1 MTGADAVMLPD
12 AGMLPDAAVVL
23 AGGRG
28 SRLGGRDKPALLIG
42 DRSLLDIA
50 LLAVA
55 GCPVVVVGP
64 TRPLPVGLLSAHEVP
79 PGSGPA
85 AAVAAGWLAL
95 PELPATAII
104 AVLAADLP
112 GITRA
117 TVARLCAAL
126 SDAAVS
132 DASGSDAA
140 VSDASGSDASGS
152 GAAVSGAAGSRAS
165 GSGAA
170 TGVDLPRGAVLVDA
184 GGHRQYLIGV
194 WRHGA
199 LGAAITRQRQWAGA
213 SLRRLLAP
221 IDVLEVP
228 ALGRETADVDTPDDW
243 RQWQA

>member
-1 MTGADAVMLPD
+1 
-12 AGMLPDAAVVL
+12 MLPDAAVVL

-50 LLAVA
+50 LQAVA
-55 GCPVVVVGP
+55 GCPIVVVGP
-64 TRPLPVGLLSAHEVP
+64 ARPLPVGLLTAREDP
-79 PGSGPA
+79 PWSGPA
-85 AAVAAGWLAL
+85 AAVAAGWRAL
-95 PELPATAII
+95 PELPATAIVAI
-104 AVLAADLP
+104 LAADLP

-132 DASGSDAA
+132 DASGS
-140 VSDASGSDASGS
+140 
-152 GAAVSGAAGSRAS
+152 
-165 GSGAA
+165 GAA
-170 TGVDLPRGAVLVDA
+170 TSVDRPRGAVLVDA
-184 GGHRQYLIGV
+184 GGRRQYLIGV

-199 LGAAITRQRQWAGA
+199 LGAAVTRRREWAGA

-228 ALGRETADVDTPDDW
+228 AQGRETADVDTPDDW

>member
-1 MTGADAVMLPD
+1 
-12 AGMLPDAAVVL
+12 MLPDAAVVL

-28 SRLGGRDKPALLIG
+28 SRLGSRDKPALLIG

-50 LLAVA
+50 LQAVA
-55 GCPVVVVGP
+55 GCPIVVVGP
-64 TRPLPVGLLSAHEVP
+64 ERPLPAGLLTAREDP

-117 TVARLCAAL
+117 TVARLCAAV
-126 SDAAVS
+126 SGAA
-132 DASGSDAA
+132 
-140 VSDASGSDASGS
+140 GS
-152 GAAVSGAAGSRAS
+152 GAAVSGAAVSDAS

-170 TGVDLPRGAVLVDA
+170 TSVDRPRGAVLVDA
-184 GGHRQYLIGV
+184 GGRRQYLIGV

-199 LGAAITRQRQWAGA
+199 LGAAVTRRREWAGA

-228 ALGRETADVDTPDDW
+228 AQGRETADVDTPDDW